1 MEITIIDALVLTGV
15 QALLMVNYAAR
26 RIAAAQATRGLI
38 KDHIKDTRHHSHG
51 KTLLVLRGRM
61 SALTATLAFTAMAVA
76 SGLFAAVFIIFG
88 WTTVAKVT
96 FVISIALGVIG
107 LFQSL
112 RDSYLSNQSHFSELD
127 NTISKDDPYYGAGA
141 P

>member
-1 MEITIIDALVLTGV
+1 MEITVIDALVLTGV

-38 KDHIKDTRHHSHG
+38 KDHIKDTRHHNHG
-51 KTLLVLRGRM
+51 KTLLVLRSRM
-61 SALTATLAFTAMAVA
+61 SALTATLAFTALATI
-76 SGLFAAVFIIFG
+76 SSFFAAVFIVFG
-88 WTTVAKVT
+88 WTVIAKIV